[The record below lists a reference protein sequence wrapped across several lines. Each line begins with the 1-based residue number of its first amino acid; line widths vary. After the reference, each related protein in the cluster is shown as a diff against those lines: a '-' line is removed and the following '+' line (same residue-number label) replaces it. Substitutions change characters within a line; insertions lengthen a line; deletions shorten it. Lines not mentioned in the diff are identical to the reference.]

1 MGNCK
6 RARSMEGQAV
16 VNEEIRRQITD
27 HMGRLEV
34 AFRELDPEG
43 RGYISHLDFRKAL
56 YIHCGL
62 PYSAVG
68 VLMGDV
74 PSAGGMVDYTKWVT
88 GFVANSRRTS
98 GLTREY
104 IRTHDELLT
113 EMQAAIRSK
122 FADVHAAFRT
132 FDTNGDGLISLYEFK
147 RALYLHLGVLPSH
160 MDALFRYID
169 TNDSG
174 YLNYDEWLNFFSQD
188 FASQPG
194 GTEGPVSALRKRV
207 LQREMQRET
216 QGSRSVP
223 TLPGD
228 AVPQSTFND
237 RTSILGML
245 DAKRSEG
252 EIGVAP
258 LRQMQLVDEIR
269 ALGLTPGKQVE
280 FLRDLPVSTDKKVQ
294 VFRELQLS
302 PVYESKFLADIR
314 AMDYL
319 RASLKDGGDKR
330 GLEGLFVSPTREVA
344 LINDIRRTPING
356 NRKLGLLRDLPLSTS
371 KKLDLVHELRLVE
384 YVDDVYRE

>member
-1 MGNCK
+1 M
-6 RARSMEGQAV
+6 
-16 VNEEIRRQITD
+16 D

-34 AFRELDPEG
+34 AFRDLDPEG

-68 VLMGDV
+68 NLMGDV

-88 GFVANSRRTS
+88 QFMANSRKTA

-104 IRTHDELLT
+104 VRTHDELLS
-113 EMQAAIRSK
+113 EMQKAIRAK
-122 FADVHAAFRT
+122 FSDIQGAFRT

-174 YLNYDEWLNFFSQD
+174 YINYDEWLNFFGQD
-188 FASQPG
+188 FGSQQ
-194 GTEGPVSALRKRV
+194 GTSEGPLSPLRKRV
-207 LQREMQRET
+207 LGRELQRA
-216 QGSRSVP
+216 GAAPSGVP
-223 TLPGD
+223 PLSGA
-228 AVPQSTFND
+228 AVPDSSKSN
-237 RTSILGML
+237 RSSILGML

-252 EIGVAP
+252 ELGVAP

-269 ALGLTPGKQVE
+269 ALNLAPGKQVE
-280 FLRDLPVSTDKKVQ
+280 FLRDLPVSAEKKVQ

-344 LINDIRRTPING
+344 LINDIRRTPIAG
-356 NRKLGLLRDLPLSTS
+356 NRKLGLLRDLPVSTS
-371 KKLDLVHELRLVE
+371 KKLDLMHELRLVE
-384 YVDDVYRE
+384 YIDDVYSQRAR

>member
-1 MGNCK
+1 V
-6 RARSMEGQAV
+6 SIMEGQAV
-16 VNEEIRRQITD
+16 VNEEIRRQIMD

-43 RGYISHLDFRKAL
+43 KGYISHLDFRKAL

-88 GFVANSRRTS
+88 QFVANSRRTS

-104 IRTHDELLT
+104 VRTHDELLS

-122 FADVHAAFRT
+122 FSDVHDAFRT

-174 YLNYDEWLNFFSQD
+174 YLNYDEWLQFFAQD
-188 FASQPG
+188 YGSGAPG
-194 GTEGPVSALRKRV
+194 GAQGPLSPLRKRV
-207 LQREMQRET
+207 LQREMQRAGT
-216 QGSRSVP
+216 TPSSLSR
-223 TLPGD
+223 LAGD
-228 AVPQSTFND
+228 AVPQSNYND
-237 RTSILGML
+237 RSSILGML
-245 DAKRSEG
+245 DAKREEG

-269 ALGLTPGKQVE
+269 ALNLTPGKQVE
-280 FLRDLPVSTDKKVQ
+280 FLRDLPVPTDKKVQ

-319 RASLKDGGDKR
+319 RASLKNGGTEKK

-344 LINDIRRTPING
+344 LINDIRRTPVSG

-384 YVDDVYRE
+384 YIDDVYRERAR